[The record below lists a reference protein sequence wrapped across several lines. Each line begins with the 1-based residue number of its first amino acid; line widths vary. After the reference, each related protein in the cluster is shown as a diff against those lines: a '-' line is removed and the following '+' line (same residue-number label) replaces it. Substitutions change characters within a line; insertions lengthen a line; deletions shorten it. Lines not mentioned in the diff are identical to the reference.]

1 MKNHVELAELS
12 SVGDQPI
19 VFKGMKKEEEE
30 IKPLTQ
36 NPQAQVQIPELI
48 LLDPYFQVSRRV

>member
-1 MKNHVELAELS
+1 MKNQLELAELS

-30 IKPLTQ
+30 ISPVPK
-36 NPQAQVQIPELI
+36 NAQVPVQ
-48 LLDPYFQVSRRV
+48 